1 MINIVMTFAQLE
13 RETIVERV
21 TDNYYFRANNGYWA
35 GGYAPYGYK
44 IKHIIG
50 KDNKRH
56 SILEVNEE
64 QAKIVKKIY
73 DKYKYSS
80 FIGIDNGYE
89 SITLRGIN
97 EYSWDFIKQG
107 TINDLVNNKNSL
119 MSLDF
124 SNVDIEEVD
133 QMCNDINDEF
143 GDVIVAY
150 RNSYFIDIVPKGCSK
165 GNGVD
170 LILKEFGVNREN
182 LYVIG
187 DSYNDISMFNETKNS
202 FTFHTVEEK
211 LKDHVNFIVNSVSE
225 CIEKYIL

>member
-1 MINIVMTFAQLE
+1 M
-13 RETIVERV
+13 
-21 TDNYYFRANNGYWA
+21 
-35 GGYAPYGYK
+35 
-44 IKHIIG
+44 
-50 KDNKRH
+50 
-56 SILEVNEE
+56 
-64 QAKIVKKIY
+64 
-73 DKYKYSS
+73 
-80 FIGIDNGYE
+80 
-89 SITLRGIN
+89 
-97 EYSWDFIKQG
+97 
-107 TINDLVNNKNSL
+107 NNKNSL

-187 DSYNDISMFNETKNS
+187 DSYNDISMFNETK
-202 FTFHTVEEK
+202 TH
-211 LKDHVNFIVNSVSE
+211 LLFIQLRKN
-225 CIEKYIL
+225 